1 MLTGAPIQFSTDN
14 KDCMKRFLLIILLL
28 SVYGC
33 SEEPDVNLQEIK
45 IADSLYW
52 SFFSD
57 KKPDNLYMAD
67 SILQTISTNDD
78 RCLIR
83 LAKIN
88 FVLGNNNKAA
98 DCLAKVSDSYFND
111 DYRKLSYITALHAFS
126 KYSEKDSIE
135 AKRLLNEAI
144 SIIDSHLVN
153 NSNDSLAVGMK
164 YIIKRQ
170 IFDIDI
176 EQLNNEIDQLPY
188 TYLIYDIK
196 NSYPAK
202 LHYRF
207 YNSSHPDFP
216 CFLLEELDK

>member
-1 MLTGAPIQFSTDN
+1 
-14 KDCMKRFLLIILLL
+14 MKRLLLILLLL

-33 SEEPDVNLQEIK
+33 SEEPDVQLQEIK

-57 KKPDNLYMAD
+57 KNPNNLYMAD
-67 SILQTISTNDD
+67 SILQTISSDD
-78 RCLIR
+78 NMCLIR
-83 LAKIN
+83 LVKIN

-98 DCLAKVSDSYFND
+98 DYLAKVSDSYFND
-111 DYRKLSYITALHAFS
+111 DYRKQAYITALHAFS
-126 KYSEKDSIE
+126 KYSEKDSLE